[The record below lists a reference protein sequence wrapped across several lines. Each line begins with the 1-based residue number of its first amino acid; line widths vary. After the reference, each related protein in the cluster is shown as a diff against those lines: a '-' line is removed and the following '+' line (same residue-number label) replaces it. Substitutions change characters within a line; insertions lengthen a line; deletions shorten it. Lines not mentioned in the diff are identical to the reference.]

1 MGCIISYSNSEGESP
16 TIKKTLSVQL
26 LRRSN
31 TGTSDGS
38 QKPSDV
44 ERFDDY
50 IRRPVMIFKRR
61 SSLQRKKELESYT
74 NLFTN
79 NPQQSNFETSSREF
93 ADFLINSWI
102 KHLSVSCSP
111 QKNDEDQD
119 EELLQQQVYNNT
131 LRQAFD
137 QLIRRTLGEK
147 MLVVDE
153 LYHTIFSE
161 YDLDLTNDGHNKV
174 ASLNQLKTRRSPSA
188 IVKSKDIKAIP
199 NPYLSIHLLK
209 DWLLLIFWSLFLEHR
224 ILPSPPPPVSSNKFS
239 SLFFSIPSSKKFI
252 INVHKEQT
260 PVLPFDP
267 LPLENSTKRK
277 PSPETTS
284 RSKWIF
290 PRFKSEKIAITTERL
305 SDTTV
310 VPEKNYDL
318 TSREIRKKHALLKYS
333 DVVGVNAQLNE
344 SEFIK
349 YVLTGSWWNPGTF
362 FTSLERLSLAIC
374 IFSVDKNGTY
384 FPHVY
389 VNKCWESMTGY
400 PREDMLGDDI
410 TFLMGNNTEE
420 SQSRRLGSCMKHGLR
435 LKIGINLVKADRND
449 MYCLLSMI
457 PIFDMKKNYKFIVM
471 KLYDVEGSSATI
483 CDLKYSDEV
492 LVMIA
497 LALRSF

>member
-1 MGCIISYSNSEGESP
+1 MGCIISYSASEGESP
-16 TIKKTLSVQL
+16 TIKKALSVQL

-44 ERFDDY
+44 ERFEDY
-50 IRRPVMIFKRR
+50 VRRPVMIFKRR
-61 SSLQRKKELESYT
+61 SSLQRKKELESYM
-74 NLFTN
+74 NLFTYN
-79 NPQQSNFETSSREF
+79 LQQSNFETLSKEF
-93 ADFLINSWI
+93 VDFLLNSWI
-102 KHLSVSCSP
+102 KHLSVSSSP
-111 QKNDEDQD
+111 QKNDEEQG
-119 EELLQQQVYNNT
+119 EELLQQQLHSNT
-131 LRQAFD
+131 LRQSFD
-137 QLIRRTLGEK
+137 YLIRRTLGEK
-147 MLVVDE
+147 MFVVDE

-174 ASLNQLKTRRSPSA
+174 ASLNQLKTRGSPSA
-188 IVKSKDIKAIP
+188 IVKGKDIKAIP
-199 NPYLSIHLLK
+199 NPYLSIQLMK
-209 DWLLLIFWSLFLEHR
+209 DWLLLVFWSLFLEHR
-224 ILPSPPPPVSSNKFS
+224 ISPPPPPVSSKKFS
-239 SLFFSIPSSKKFI
+239 TLFFSIPSSKKFI
-252 INVHKEQT
+252 LNVNKEQT

-267 LPLENSTKRK
+267 LLIENSSKRK
-277 PSPETTS
+277 PSPEMTK
-284 RSKWIF
+284 RSNWIF

-305 SDTTV
+305 SETSAA
-310 VPEKNYDL
+310 PEKNYDL

-333 DVVGVNAQLNE
+333 DVVGLNAQLNE

-349 YVLTGSWWNPGTF
+349 YVLSGSWWNPGALF
-362 FTSLERLSLAIC
+362 ASLERLSLAIC
-374 IFSVDKNGTY
+374 IFAVDRNGTY

-400 PREDMLGDDI
+400 RREDMLGDDI

-420 SQSRRLGSCMKHGLR
+420 SQSRRLGSCMKNGLR

-471 KLYDVEGSSATI
+471 KLYDIEGCSATI

-497 LALRSF
+497 LALRNF